1 MAVGLLTINL
11 ELSGCRSLKEKRSRI
26 GSIMHRLHEQ
36 FNLSVSET
44 DHQDVWQ
51 RTEIS
56 CALVS
61 NDRTHIERSLHEVVH
76 FLESHWPDEILRS
89 EAIEII

>member
-1 MAVGLLTINL
+1 MGILTLIV
-11 ELSGCRSLKEKRSRI
+11 ELPGCRSLKEKRSRI
-26 GSIMHRLHEQ
+26 SAIMHRLHDQ

-44 DHQDVWQ
+44 NHLDARQLAGF
-51 RTEIS
+51 T

-61 NDRTHIERSLHEVVH
+61 NDRTHIEKSLHEVVRY
-76 FLESHWPDEILRS
+76 LETHWPDEIIRR